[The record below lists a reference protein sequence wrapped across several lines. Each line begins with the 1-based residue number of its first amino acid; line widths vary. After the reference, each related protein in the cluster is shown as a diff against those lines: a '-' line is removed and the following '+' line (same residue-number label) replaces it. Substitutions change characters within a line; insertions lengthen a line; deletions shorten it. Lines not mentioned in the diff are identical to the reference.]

1 MAADILILTIYFIC
15 VVYVL
20 YQMALSVEANLE
32 DQVQI
37 VLDTDTLEAEIAPQ
51 LAQQGLSKIQ
61 SKIVGGKL
69 GKPLLQNLGINGADT
84 QDQILTKQRE
94 GKLSPGLLQQAGIF
108 SPYLHGQ
115 LAKGSLPT
123 LIQLAIPITSDRVE
137 MLRMQVLPQGKLP
150 LKPPIR
156 ELAVVV
162 DNGLHNQQIF
172 FDWDS
177 SSLSVHGGLAYRVV
191 RNVPGMPLD
200 LLQPQVQ
207 TVANPNQGVN
217 AQVTSEALFRRPE
230 ANTALESV
238 PVLINL
244 EAVPEMKEM
253 MRVYSLRLLVWIKPM
268 NAPDSQAIRLLLPF
282 NFKIEVLPDHVA
294 LPILSWLLDWFSPA
308 KRPRFW

>member
-20 YQMALSVEANLE
+20 YQMALSVEAKLE
-32 DQVQI
+32 DQVQV
-37 VLDTDTLEAEIAPQ
+37 VLDTDTLQAAIAPQ
-51 LAQQGLSKIQ
+51 LAQQGRSDITACIRSGKGPVALELVVPTGQKEEAESLQIQ
-61 SKIVGGKL
+61 VS
-69 GKPLLQNLGINGADT
+69 
-84 QDQILTKQRE
+84 
-94 GKLSPGLLQQAGIF
+94 
-108 SPYLHGQ
+108 
-115 LAKGSLPT
+115 
-123 LIQLAIPITSDRVE
+123 
-137 MLRMQVLPQGKLP
+137 PQGKLP
-150 LKPPIR
+150 LRPPVQNLSIT
-156 ELAVVV
+156 AI
-162 DNGLHNQQIF
+162 NGLSTQQVF

-191 RNVPGMPLD
+191 RNVPGRPLD

-207 TVANPNQGVN
+207 TVANPNQGVS

-230 ANTALESV
+230 ANNALESV

-244 EAVPEMKEM
+244 EAIPEMKEM

-268 NAPDSQAIRLLLPF
+268 NVPDSQVIQLLLPF